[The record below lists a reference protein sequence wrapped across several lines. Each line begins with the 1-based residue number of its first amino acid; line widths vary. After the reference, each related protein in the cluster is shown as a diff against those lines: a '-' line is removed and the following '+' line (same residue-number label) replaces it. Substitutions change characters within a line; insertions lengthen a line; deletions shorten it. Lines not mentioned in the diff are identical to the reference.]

1 MSGPVDL
8 EAILAPI
15 PGDSPAGADL
25 RYDPVFEQIR
35 EARRAED
42 PLGAVEGEPKQPDW
56 EQVRDLS
63 AEALAAKSKDL
74 QIAAW
79 LTEALIHTGGFD
91 GFAAGLRVLTG
102 LLEEYW
108 ETVYPAAAEGDL
120 EYRVGPLD
128 FLNEKLW
135 VALKSIPVTDPQ
147 ASDGYSLLKYDE
159 SRAVGYEKDTL
170 NQHGDVDEGKAA
182 KRKEMLAEGKI
193 SAEAFDAAVAK
204 TSSEFYGSLIGAV
217 STCRAAFDAFEKAVD
232 ARFGKDAPRLAELR
246 KAIEE
251 CEQFVKFRV
260 GERKKSEPPPADSKK
275 RAPSTPGGRE
285 FPKIGAGLPG
295 EAAGEAPPPSP
306 GASRRGG
313 IADTLAGE
321 AELWG
326 EALALLESSGIKKAL
341 ELLIQES
348 YTAPSVR
355 ERNRLR
361 LLMAKLC
368 FRAERPDLARP
379 IIEELHALIQELHL
393 EKWESPLWVAE
404 VLDTLYQCLTNGEP
418 SDEDRGRA
426 KALFQQMCTTDVT
439 RAMPYK
445 T

>member
-1 MSGPVDL
+1 MSGKVDL
-8 EAILAPI
+8 EAILTPI

-25 RYDPVFEQIR
+25 RYDAVYEEIR

-42 PLGAVEGEPKQPDW
+42 PLAEGGGEPKQPDW
-56 EQVRDLS
+56 DKVIDLS
-63 AEALAAKSKDL
+63 VGALTAKSKDL
-74 QIAAW
+74 QLAAW
-79 LTEALIHTGGFD
+79 LTEALIHAEGFE
-91 GFAAGLRVLTG
+91 GFAVGVNVLTG
-102 LLEEYW
+102 LLEKYW
-108 ETVYPAAAEGDL
+108 DTVFPVLEEGDL
-120 EYRVGPLD
+120 EYRAGPLE

-135 VALKSIPVTDPQ
+135 VALKSVPVTDPRV
-147 ASDGYSLLKYDE
+147 SDGYSLLTYDE

-182 KRKEMLAEGKI
+182 KRKEMLAEGKR
-193 SAEAFDAAVAK
+193 SAEAFDAAMAK
-204 TSSEFYGSLIGAV
+204 SSRGFYESLFGAV
-217 STCRAAFDAFEKAVD
+217 TRCREAFDAFEKVVD
-232 ARFGKDAPRLAELR
+232 ARFGKNAPRLAELR

-260 GERKKSEPPPADSKK
+260 GGRKKSEPPPAERRKDASPTS
-275 RAPSTPGGRE
+275 AGGE
-285 FPKIGAGLPG
+285 GEAG
-295 EAAGEAPPPSP
+295 EAAGR
-306 GASRRGG
+306 GAAALPAMLPRGG
-313 IADTLAGE
+313 IADTLPIE
-321 AELWG
+321 DKLWK
-326 EALALLESSGIKKAL
+326 EALGLLESSGIKKAL
-341 ELLIQES
+341 ELLMQES

-355 ERNRLR
+355 ERSRLR

-368 FRAERPDLARP
+368 LRVERPDLARP

-393 EKWESPLWVAE
+393 EKWESPLWVAD

-426 KALFQQMCTTDVT
+426 KTLFQQMCTTDVT